1 MSMRAIQ
8 ISRLGGPEVLIP
20 VELPEPTPKPHQLLV
35 NVAAAG
41 INYAD
46 THIAEGSYLSK
57 PELPLVPGSEV
68 IGRTPDGRRVMAL
81 TDGSGGYAEKAAVV
95 GQLAVEVPETVSDG
109 EALAVLAQGLSA
121 WHLLR
126 TCARLAPGETV
137 VINAAA
143 GGVGSLAVQ
152 LGADAAVDGSPD
164 GYAERVIEANGGRR
178 VDVVL
183 EPVGGAV
190 FDAALRTVAP
200 FGRLVTF
207 GQASRQ
213 APQPVDPV
221 RLMHRNLAVVGFWLP
236 PALVLPGGFA
246 PPLAELLT
254 LVTTGRLRPIVGGE
268 YPLDQARRAH
278 EEMLARRTTG
288 KLILRP

>member
-8 ISRLGGPEVLIP
+8 ISRLGGPEVLTP

-152 LGADAAVDGSPD
+152 LAKIFGAGRVIATASTVDKQKLAVDLGADAAVDGSPD
-164 GYAERVIEANGGRR
+164 GYAERVIEANNGKR
-178 VDVVL
+178 VDVILVA
-183 EPVGGAV
+183 VGGPV
-190 FDAALRTVAP
+190 FAAAFEALGQ

-207 GQASRQ
+207 GAASRE
-213 APQPVDPV
+213 APAAIEPA
-221 RLMHRNLAVVGFWLP
+221 RLMKRNLSVIGFWLS
-236 PALVLPGGFA
+236 PALARPGMFA
-246 PPLAELLT
+246 EPL
-254 LVTTGRLRPIVGGE
+254 
-268 YPLDQARRAH
+268 
-278 EEMLARRTTG
+278 
-288 KLILRP
+288 